1 MRIGL
6 IDVDGHNYPNLPM
19 MKLSAYHK
27 AAGDEVEWYY
37 PLLSGRM
44 DKVYVS
50 KVFSFSEFYDYP
62 MDAGEV
68 QFGGTGFIHGELQEN
83 FRKMRNRLEQEI
95 GQDAADRKPLRI
107 ERDGKIYQDILPYE
121 VEHIYPDYSLYGITD
136 EAYGFMSRGCPRGCH
151 FCIVGC
157 KEGRKSRKVA
167 NLDEFWRGQKEIKL
181 MDPNILACPEH
192 LDLLQQLIDSKA
204 WVDINQ
210 GLDAR
215 LLTEKNT
222 ELIKKLKVKMLHFAW
237 DNPDDDLTP
246 YFKKFLELTTVK
258 DKRKRRVYVLTNYG
272 STHEQD
278 LYRIYTLRDLGYD
291 PYVMVYE
298 KPTAPEETRKM
309 QRWVNNKWLFH
320 SVKDFKDY
328 DPSGYRKQ
336 KGADIM

>member
-50 KVFSFSEFYDYP
+50 KVFSFSEFYDHP

-68 QFGGTGFIHGELQEN
+68 QFGGTGFIHGELQED

-95 GQDAADRKPLRI
+95 GQDAADKKPLRI

-167 NLDEFWRGQKEIKL
+167 NLDEFWRGQREIKL

-192 LDLLQQLIDSKA
+192 LDLLQQLVDSKA

-237 DNPDDDLTP
+237 DKPEDENLIVPKLKMFKEITGLDRRKLTV
-246 YFKKFLELTTVK
+246 YTLINFNSTT
-258 DKRKRRVYVLTNYG
+258 
-272 STHEQD
+272 EQD
-278 LYRIYTLRDLGYD
+278 LHRIYTLRDLGFD

-298 KPTAPEETRKM
+298 KWNAPQICIDL
-309 QRWVNNKWLFH
+309 QRWVNSKRVFRTIKNFE
-320 SVKDFKDY
+320 DY
-328 DPSGYRKQ
+328 DRK
-336 KGADIM
+336 KR

>member
-6 IDVDGHNYPNLPM
+6 IDVDGHNYPNLPI

-68 QFGGTGFIHGELQEN
+68 QFGGSGFIYGELQED

-95 GQDAADRKPLRI
+95 GQDAADRKPMRI
-107 ERDGKIYQDILPYE
+107 ERNGKIYQDILPYE
-121 VEHIYPDYSLYGITD
+121 VEHIYPDYSLYGITN

-157 KEGRKSRKVA
+157 KEGRKSRKVS

-222 ELIKKLKVKMLHFAW
+222 ELIKKMKVKMLHFAW
-237 DNPDDDLTP
+237 DKPEDENLVVPKLKMFKEITGLDRRKLTV
-246 YFKKFLELTTVK
+246 YTLINFNSTT
-258 DKRKRRVYVLTNYG
+258 
-272 STHEQD
+272 EQD
-278 LYRIYTLRDLGYD
+278 LHRIYTLRDLGFD

-298 KPTAPEETRKM
+298 KWNAPQVCIDL
-309 QRWVNNKWLFH
+309 QRWVNSKRVFRTIKNFE
-320 SVKDFKDY
+320 DY
-328 DPSGYRKQ
+328 NRK
-336 KGADIM
+336 KS

>member
-6 IDVDGHNYPNLPM
+6 IDVDGHNYPNLPI

-68 QFGGTGFIHGELQEN
+68 QFGGSGFIYGELQED

-95 GQDAADRKPLRI
+95 GQDAADRKPMRI

-121 VEHIYPDYSLYGITD
+121 VEHIYPDYSLYGITN
-136 EAYGFMSRGCPRGCH
+136 EAYGFMSRGCPRGCR

-222 ELIKKLKVKMLHFAW
+222 ELIKKMKVKMLHFAW
-237 DNPDDDLTP
+237 DKPEDENLVVPKLKMFKEITGLDRRKLTV
-246 YFKKFLELTTVK
+246 YTLINFNSTT
-258 DKRKRRVYVLTNYG
+258 
-272 STHEQD
+272 EQD
-278 LYRIYTLRDLGYD
+278 LHRIYTLRDLGFD

-298 KPTAPEETRKM
+298 KWNAPQVCIDL
-309 QRWVNNKWLFH
+309 QRWVNSKRVFRTIKNFE
-320 SVKDFKDY
+320 DY
-328 DPSGYRKQ
+328 NRK
-336 KGADIM
+336 KS

>member
-237 DNPDDDLTP
+237 DNPEDEEKIIPKLKMFKEITGLDRRKLTV
-246 YFKKFLELTTVK
+246 YTLINFNSTT
-258 DKRKRRVYVLTNYG
+258 
-272 STHEQD
+272 EQD
-278 LYRIYTLRDLGYD
+278 LHRIYTLRDLGFD

-298 KPTAPEETRKM
+298 KWNAPQICIDL
-309 QRWVNNKWLFH
+309 QRWVNSKRVFRTIKNFE
-320 SVKDFKDY
+320 DY
-328 DPSGYRKQ
+328 DRK
-336 KGADIM
+336 KS

>member
-68 QFGGTGFIHGELQEN
+68 QFGGTGFIHGELQED

-95 GQDAADRKPLRI
+95 GQDAADKKPLRI

-167 NLDEFWRGQKEIKL
+167 NLDEFWRGQREIKL

-192 LDLLQQLIDSKA
+192 LDLLQQLVDSKA

-237 DNPDDDLTP
+237 DKPEDENLIVPKLKMFKEITGLDRRKLTV
-246 YFKKFLELTTVK
+246 YTLINFNSTT
-258 DKRKRRVYVLTNYG
+258 
-272 STHEQD
+272 EQD
-278 LYRIYTLRDLGYD
+278 LHRIYTLRDLGFD

-298 KPTAPEETRKM
+298 KWNAPQICIDL
-309 QRWVNNKWLFH
+309 QRWVNSKRVFRTIKNFE
-320 SVKDFKDY
+320 DY
-328 DPSGYRKQ
+328 DRK
-336 KGADIM
+336 KS

>member
-1 MRIGL
+1 MKIGL
-6 IDVDGHNYPNLPM
+6 IDIDSHNYPNLPM

-27 AAGDEVEWYY
+27 AVGDEVEWYY

-50 KVFSFSEFYDYP
+50 KVFSFSEFYDYS
-62 MDAGEV
+62 MNAGEV
-68 QFGGTGFIHGELQEN
+68 EFGGTGFINGELQEK
-83 FRKMRNRLEQEI
+83 FRRKRNRLEQEI

-107 ERDGKIYQDILPYE
+107 ERDGRTYQDILPYE
-121 VEHIYPDYSLYGITD
+121 AEHIYPDYSLYGITD

-157 KEGRKSRKVA
+157 KEGRRSRKVA

-192 LDLLQQLIDSKA
+192 LDLLQQLIDSQA

-237 DNPDDDLTP
+237 DNPEDEEKIIPKLKMFKEITGLDRRKLTV
-246 YFKKFLELTTVK
+246 YTLINFNSTT
-258 DKRKRRVYVLTNYG
+258 
-272 STHEQD
+272 EQD
-278 LYRIYTLRDLGYD
+278 LHRIYTLRDLGFL

-298 KPTAPEETRKM
+298 KDRLPKGHVARRL
-309 QRWVNNKWLFH
+309 QRWVNMR
-320 SVKDFKDY
+320 SIFKTTPKFEDY
-328 DPSGYRKQ
+328 TG
-336 KGADIM
+336 

>member
-6 IDVDGHNYPNLPM
+6 IDVDGHNYPNVPI
-19 MKLSAYHK
+19 MKLSTYHK

-68 QFGGTGFIHGELQEN
+68 QFGGSGFIYGELQED

-95 GQDAADRKPLRI
+95 GQDAADRKPMRI

-121 VEHIYPDYSLYGITD
+121 VEHIYPDYSLYGITN

-222 ELIKKLKVKMLHFAW
+222 ELIKKMKVKMLHFAW
-237 DNPDDDLTP
+237 DKPKDENLVVPKLKMFKEITGLDRRKLTV
-246 YFKKFLELTTVK
+246 YTLINFNSTT
-258 DKRKRRVYVLTNYG
+258 
-272 STHEQD
+272 EQD
-278 LYRIYTLRDLGYD
+278 LHRIYTLRDLGFD

-298 KPTAPEETRKM
+298 KWNAPQVCIDL
-309 QRWVNNKWLFH
+309 QRWVNSKRVFRTIKNFE
-320 SVKDFKDY
+320 DY
-328 DPSGYRKQ
+328 NRK
-336 KGADIM
+336 KS